1 MISLRHIGI
10 TVVDMAKMQ
19 NFYCNLLGCKVLK
32 TMEESGEVIDNF
44 SGLKGVEV
52 TTTKMELPE
61 GGVIELLK
69 YHSPKG
75 NDVSLQNIYKK
86 IIQIGISHYA
96 LSVNDLDSLYES
108 LIKEGISFFYEVQ
121 TSPDGNV
128 KIAFCRDPEGN
139 ILELVEKLK

>member
-10 TVVDMAKMQ
+10 TVVDMEKMQ
-19 NFYCNLLGCKVLK
+19 NFYCDLLGCKLLK

-44 SGLKGVEV
+44 SGLKGIEV
-52 TTTKMELPE
+52 TTTKMELPK

-75 NDVSLQNIYKK
+75 NDVVLQNIYKK
-86 IIQIGISHYA
+86 IIQVGISHYA
-96 LSVNDLDSLYES
+96 LSVNDLDSLYEN
-108 LIKEGISFFYEVQ
+108 LMKEEISFFYKVQ

-139 ILELVEKLK
+139 ILELVEELK

>member
-10 TVVDMAKMQ
+10 TVVDMEKMQ

-44 SGLKGVEV
+44 SGLEGIEV

-61 GGVIELLK
+61 GGVVELLK

-75 NDVSLQNIYKK
+75 NNVALQNIYKK
-86 IIQIGISHYA
+86 IIQIGISHFA
-96 LSVNDLDSLYES
+96 LSVKDLDSLYEN
-108 LIKEGISFFYEVQ
+108 LIKERISFFYEVQ

-139 ILELVEKLK
+139 ILELVEELK

>member
-1 MISLRHIGI
+1 ME
-10 TVVDMAKMQ
+10 KMQ
-19 NFYCNLLGCKVLK
+19 DFYCNLLGCKVLK
-32 TMEESGEVIDNF
+32 TMEESGDVIDNF

-52 TTTKMELPE
+52 TTTKMELPK

-75 NDVSLQNIYKK
+75 NDVALQNIYKK

-96 LSVNDLDSLYES
+96 LSVDDLDSLYKN
-108 LIKEGISFFYEVQ
+108 LIEEKASFFYEVQ

-139 ILELVEKLK
+139 ILELVEELK

>member
-10 TVVDMAKMQ
+10 TVVNMEKMQ

-44 SGLKGVEV
+44 SGLNGIEV
-52 TTTKMELPE
+52 TTIKMELPNS
-61 GGVIELLK
+61 GVIELLK
-69 YHSPKG
+69 YHSPKL
-75 NDVSLQNIYKK
+75 NAACLQNIYKK

-96 LSVNDLDSLYES
+96 LTVSDLDSLYEN
-108 LIKEGISFFYEVQ
+108 LTKEGVYFFYEVQ
-121 TSPDGNV
+121 TSPDGNA

-139 ILELVEKLK
+139 ILELVEELK

>member
-10 TVVDMAKMQ
+10 TVVDMEKMQ
-19 NFYCNLLGCKVLK
+19 NFYCNVLGCKVLK

-44 SGLKGVEV
+44 SGIKNIQV
-52 TTTKMELPE
+52 TTTKMTLPE
-61 GGVIELLK
+61 GGVLELLK

-75 NDVSLQNIYKK
+75 NDVALQNIYRK

-96 LSVNDLDSLYES
+96 LTVKDLDSLYEK
-108 LIKEGISFFYEVQ
+108 LKNENISFFYPVQ

-128 KIAFCRDPEGN
+128 KIAFCKDPEGN
-139 ILELVEKLK
+139 ILELVEEL